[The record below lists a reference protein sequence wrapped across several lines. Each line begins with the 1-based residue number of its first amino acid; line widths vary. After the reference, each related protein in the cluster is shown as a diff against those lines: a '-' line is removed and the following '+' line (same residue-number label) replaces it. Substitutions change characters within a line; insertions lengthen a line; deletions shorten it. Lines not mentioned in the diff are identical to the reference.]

1 MDQIEFLELYRQEKP
16 IFQAWGEYLIKDIN
30 AELQSSGIDTN
41 VFLKIPVIARV
52 KDENSIIAKAF
63 LRQDKHYTNPYEQI
77 TDKVG
82 IRFVVLEL
90 SEISIIKD
98 IIEKHSDW
106 ETSKDVDFE
115 TTRDEKPEL
124 FVYQSV
130 HYIVRNCNELEYNG
144 VAIPAQT
151 PCEVQIRTLLQ
162 HAYAELSHQTVY
174 KSNAQID
181 PTIKRKLARSMA
193 LIEATDELFKEVRG
207 EMQSID
213 CLYLSF
219 IEAAK
224 KIHHF
229 SHYVESLNSAIF
241 DVYKTLIND
250 CCISPKTVCDFL
262 DSKSF
267 ILDRVEENVYS
278 NILYDQPIIYLLYY
292 LVSKHSSTTKELWP
306 FDLSYIQPIYSDLG
320 ITMLT

>member
-30 AELQSSGIDTN
+30 AELQSSGIDIN
-41 VFLKIPVIARV
+41 AFLKIPVIARV

-115 TTRDEKPEL
+115 TIRDEKPEL

-144 VAIPAQT
+144 VVIPAQT

-162 HAYAELSHQTVY
+162 HAY
-174 KSNAQID
+174 D
-181 PTIKRKLARSMA
+181 
-193 LIEATDELFKEVRG
+193 
-207 EMQSID
+207 
-213 CLYLSF
+213 
-219 IEAAK
+219 
-224 KIHHF
+224 
-229 SHYVESLNSAIF
+229 
-241 DVYKTLIND
+241 
-250 CCISPKTVCDFL
+250 
-262 DSKSF
+262 
-267 ILDRVEENVYS
+267 
-278 NILYDQPIIYLLYY
+278 
-292 LVSKHSSTTKELWP
+292 
-306 FDLSYIQPIYSDLG
+306 
-320 ITMLT
+320 